1 MSQFVQAFHK
11 GQPIASTDI
20 AAGDDP
26 EMRHVFYELFEDGDG
41 LGIPYDPCLDDTWV
55 AYPDKL
61 QIEKAL
67 KALEKF
73 DAPRWVEFLQAC
85 LQHDFVRLTVR

>member
-20 AAGDDP
+20 AAGDGL
-26 EMRHVFYELFEDGDG
+26 EMRYVLYELLEDAD
-41 LGIPYDPCLDDTWV
+41 CLDDTWV
-55 AYPDKL
+55 AYPDKP
-61 QIEKAL
+61 QIENAL
-67 KALEKF
+67 TELEKF

-85 LQHDFVRLTVR
+85 LQYDFVKLTMR